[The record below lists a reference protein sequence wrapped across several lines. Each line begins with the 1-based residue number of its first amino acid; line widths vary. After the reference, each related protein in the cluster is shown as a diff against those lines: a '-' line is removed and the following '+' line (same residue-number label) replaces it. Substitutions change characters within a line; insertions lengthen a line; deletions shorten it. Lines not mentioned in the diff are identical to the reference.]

1 MKTRNKAISIL
12 GLLIFSIGVL
22 LGLALF
28 ASAVWGDLEAFLF
41 DSSIGT
47 DARLSSLR
55 CPVILGKTE
64 TGMVHATIHN
74 SLDRPVDRRIRT
86 HISEGY
92 VTLMREIKNQ
102 LSLEPGDRQRVEW
115 GVTADDAVY
124 GRLILV
130 RVYMYARY
138 PLPSQ
143 SGSCGILVLDLFNLP
158 GNAIV
163 ALAVAASLLSMGI
176 GLRLWIVGNRPLS
189 GHVRNAT
196 GAMGVL
202 AVIVLAG
209 MLTMLFAA
217 WQAGLVLLVIAI
229 LLSGAVLA
237 YFALYR

>member
-1 MKTRNKAISIL
+1 MKSRNKAISIP
-12 GLLIFSIGVL
+12 GLFIFSIGVL

-41 DSSIGT
+41 DSSMGA
-47 DARLSSLR
+47 DARLTSLR

-64 TGMVHATIHN
+64 TGVVRATVSN
-74 SLDRPVDRRIRT
+74 PLDRPSDRRIRT

-92 VTLMREIKNQ
+92 ITLMREIKTQ
-102 LSLEPGDRQRVEW
+102 LSIDPGDRQQAEW

-130 RVYMYARY
+130 RVYLFARY
-138 PLPSQ
+138 PLPSR

-158 GNAIV
+158 GNLIF
-163 ALAVAASLLSMGI
+163 ALAMAASLLSMGI
-176 GLRLWIVGNRPLS
+176 GLGLWTAGNQPL
-189 GHVRNAT
+189 GGRIRNAT
-196 GAMGVL
+196 SAMVVL

-209 MLTMLFAA
+209 MLAMLLA
-217 WQAGLVLLVIAI
+217 WWQVGLILLVIAI